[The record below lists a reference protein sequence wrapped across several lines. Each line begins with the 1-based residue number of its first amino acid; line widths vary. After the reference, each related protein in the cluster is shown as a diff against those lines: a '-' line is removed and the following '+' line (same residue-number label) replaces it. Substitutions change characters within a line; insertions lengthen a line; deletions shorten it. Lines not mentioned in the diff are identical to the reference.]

1 MNTKLS
7 IIVAIDENNAIGK
20 NNQLLCHLPEDLK
33 RFKKLTSGHTIVM
46 GKRTY
51 ESLPIRPLKNRVN
64 IVITDILTEKI
75 DGCIMAYSIEDAI
88 QKCDPFNENFIIG
101 GASIYK
107 QFMPFANKLYITKIH
122 HNFEADCFFPEI
134 NTHEWELVMKEDFN
148 LDEKNLYEYSYLTY
162 EKK

>member
-7 IIVAIDENNAIGK
+7 IIVAIDEKNAIGK
-20 NNQLLCHLPEDLK
+20 NNQLLCHLSEDLK

-51 ESLPIRPLKNRVN
+51 ESLPVRPLSNRIN
-64 IVITDILTEKI
+64 IVITDSPNEII

-88 QKCDPFNENFIIG
+88 HKCDSSNENFIIG

-107 QFMPFANKLYITKIH
+107 QFMPFSSKLYITKIH
-122 HNFEADCFFPEI
+122 HHFDADCFFPEI
-134 NTHEWELVMKEDFN
+134 NPKEWKLVEKEDFKA
-148 LDEKNLYEYSYLTY
+148 DEKNIFAYSYLIY
-162 EKK
+162 EKI

>member
-51 ESLPIRPLKNRVN
+51 ESLPVRPLKNRVN

-88 QKCDPFNENFIIG
+88 QKCDPFNENFIIN
-101 GASIYK
+101 YK
-107 QFMPFANKLYITKIH
+107 ITY
-122 HNFEADCFFPEI
+122 
-134 NTHEWELVMKEDFN
+134 TG
-148 LDEKNLYEYSYLTY
+148 
-162 EKK
+162 